1 MRYGLQS
8 VAIRVSLVER
18 DLREGLSV
26 PLKFQLIEAEQLP
39 FYQARFTP
47 NTPLRN
53 VVRPSVQS
61 VRPLRPGQLRGVYAR
76 MLPCLQTEPIPG
88 CTPAAQ
94 PNSSLCE
101 PSRARRRVSAS
112 GLR

>member
-8 VAIRVSLVER
+8 VAIRVSLFER

-47 NTPLRN
+47 NTPLP
-53 VVRPSVQS
+53 VVRASIGS
-61 VRPLRPGQLRGVYAR
+61 IRP
-76 MLPCLQTEPIPG
+76 
-88 CTPAAQ
+88 
-94 PNSSLCE
+94 
-101 PSRARRRVSAS
+101 VSTAYYFYKQH
-112 GLR
+112 